1 MRIGG
6 GQQSYNLAQNF
17 AESTLDSANCAKL
30 PLDSALSSQI
40 PQILRFFYKLPK
52 PLKFIAY
59 FAFLILSFIAGM
71 ASEQMGIL
79 TIIALICLNCVL
91 FLRRRNCARF
101 CDKEANKNVTKPL
114 IFLNFALLFF
124 ITGYLALYLS
134 PGHAKRASLAV
145 FEGVYMSLGQI
156 LALDFSALI
165 RRIAQT
171 IMAFRSDIL
180 FFFSV
185 PLLFLLCVREV
196 SAKRVL
202 IFALLIVL
210 ILVLNN
216 NLKFGSIKVFWL
228 VHISA
233 IFIALLALS
242 VKQTRAESRKFYL
255 GLFALF
261 VAFCLCMLSTIQ
273 FPSLPHRARLG
284 DSMIIIAMVAI
295 LFRRF
300 AGLWVQILAVVICA
314 VYALFVAFAFLE
326 YRISW
331 EKMLASIE
339 QSKRNGEKNIVVDN
353 IFHSRYKN
361 LMGWGNPGSNPN
373 EWPNPTCAQYFGV
386 ESFRVK

>member
-1 MRIGG
+1 
-6 GQQSYNLAQNF
+6 
-17 AESTLDSANCAKL
+17 
-30 PLDSALSSQI
+30 
-40 PQILRFFYKLPK
+40 
-52 PLKFIAY
+52 
-59 FAFLILSFIAGM
+59 
-71 ASEQMGIL
+71 MGIL
-79 TIIALICLNCVL
+79 TIIALIFLNCVL
-91 FLRRRNCARF
+91 FLRRRICTRF
-101 CDKEANKNVTKPL
+101 CIAEASKHFTKPL

-124 ITGYLALYLS
+124 IAGYLALYLS

-145 FEGVYMSLGQI
+145 FDGVYMSLGQI
-156 LALDFSALI
+156 LALDFRTLI

-196 SAKRVL
+196 SAKRAIIFVL
-202 IFALLIVL
+202 LVVL

-233 IFIALLALS
+233 VFIALLALS
-242 VKQTRAESRKFYL
+242 VKESRAESRTFYL
-255 GLFALF
+255 CLFALF

-300 AGLWVQILAVVICA
+300 AGLWVQILAVGICA

-331 EKMLASIE
+331 EKMLTSIE

-373 EWPNPTCAQYFGV
+373 EWPNPTYAQYFGV
-386 ESFRVK
+386 ESFVVKGR

>member
-1 MRIGG
+1 
-6 GQQSYNLAQNF
+6 
-17 AESTLDSANCAKL
+17 
-30 PLDSALSSQI
+30 
-40 PQILRFFYKLPK
+40 
-52 PLKFIAY
+52 
-59 FAFLILSFIAGM
+59 
-71 ASEQMGIL
+71 MGIL
-79 TIIALICLNCVL
+79 TIIALVCLNIAL
-91 FLRRRNCARF
+91 FLRRRIWARF
-101 CDKEANKNVTKPL
+101 CDKQGRNHAKAL
-114 IFLNFALLFF
+114 IFLNFAFIFF
-124 ITGYLALYLS
+124 IAGFLALYLS

-156 LALDFSALI
+156 LALDLGALI
-165 RRIAQT
+165 RRTTRT

-185 PLLFLLCVREV
+185 LLLFLLCVRKV
-196 SAKRVL
+196 SAKSVI

-216 NLKFGSIKVFWL
+216 NLKISSVKVFWL

-233 IFIALLALS
+233 VFIALLALS
-242 VKQTRAESRKFYL
+242 VKQTRAESRHFYL

-295 LFRRF
+295 FFRRF
-300 AGLWVQILAVVICA
+300 AGEKVQILVVGICA
-314 VYALFVAFAFLE
+314 VYAAFVAFAFLE

-331 EKMLASIE
+331 EKMLLSIE

-361 LMGWGNPGSNPN
+361 LMGWGNPGSDKDA
-373 EWPNPTCAQYFGV
+373 WPNPTYAQYFGV